1 VALVRV
7 DAMTKAHQSALSAI
21 TAPDA

>member
-7 DAMTKAHQSALSAI
+7 DARQCPICVMSVKAPLLF
-21 TAPDA
+21 